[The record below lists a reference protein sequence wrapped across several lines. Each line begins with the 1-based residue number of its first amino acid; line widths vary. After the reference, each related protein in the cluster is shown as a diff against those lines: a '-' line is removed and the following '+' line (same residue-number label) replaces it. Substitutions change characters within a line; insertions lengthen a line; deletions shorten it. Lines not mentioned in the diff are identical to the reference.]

1 MEWMAAN
8 LGGGVVAAGGIG
20 ACTSANDN
28 AQSDDDD
35 DDLASVLEDILG
47 SQVGQCEDTACD

>member
-1 MEWMAAN
+1 MAAN